1 MIFGGTCD
9 SANGM
14 YLRIA
19 ALTGAKN
26 NSPASTTPPPIII
39 ACGSII
45 NEYDAH
51 AKPSQSACLLNAA
64 NANSLPA
71 FAAFVNAVPDN
82 LPSPKF
88 NTSSDLSGLASKA
101 SLA

>member
-1 MIFGGTCD
+1 
-9 SANGM
+9 M

-19 ALTGAKN
+19 SLTGAKN
-26 NSPASTTPPPIII
+26 NSPASATPPPIII

-64 NANSLPA
+64 SASSLPA
-71 FAAFVNAVPDN
+71 LAAFVNPEPVN
-82 LPSPKF
+82 LPSPKL
-88 NTSSDLSGLASKA
+88 NRVSEPSGLSIIA